1 MQYWLLNKLNLQ
13 VITEK
18 LYKLIFWIGYV
29 AVLITALLTLPW
41 DLDKIKVG
49 TVHFNIRLD
58 HLLHLLVYF
67 LICMYFYLGQRYDL
81 ILFRYHALRKFLI
94 LVFILATVTEV
105 VQLWVPYR
113 SFNPLDWVS
122 NVSGVILGLIVLYS
136 FRRKKA
142 TRNR

>member
-1 MQYWLLNKLNLQ
+1 
-13 VITEK
+13 V
-18 LYKLIFWIGYV
+18 LYI
-29 AVLITALLTLPW
+29 PW
-41 DLDKIKVG
+41 DLDKVKVG

-58 HLLHLLVYF
+58 HLFHSVVYF
-67 LICMYFYLGQRYDL
+67 LIFLYFYAGQRNDL

-122 NVSGVILGLIVLYS
+122 NVSGVILGLIIMYS